1 MNSDWNDDF
10 KTFRSVDPIEP
21 PVTISNDVLS
31 LVRRDL
37 NPSAWKVFS
46 KLTLIH
52 FVTALITLSFCPQ
65 FGIHLFGD
73 RMGLMRVFMSL
84 GEYGCLVACGSFF
97 TGSSLLFASLFLRPE
112 EVQKIRKYQLLELGT
127 LTLLSL
133 GFFVMLD
140 AEFILGFTA
149 AWIVG
154 SVIGGCMTLEL
165 GWTLRKKA
173 MISSA
178 I

>member
-1 MNSDWNDDF
+1 
-10 KTFRSVDPIEP
+10 
-21 PVTISNDVLS
+21 
-31 LVRRDL
+31 
-37 NPSAWKVFS
+37 
-46 KLTLIH
+46 
-52 FVTALITLSFCPQ
+52 
-65 FGIHLFGD
+65 
-73 RMGLMRVFMSL
+73 
-84 GEYGCLVACGSFF
+84 
-97 TGSSLLFASLFLRPE
+97 
-112 EVQKIRKYQLLELGT
+112 